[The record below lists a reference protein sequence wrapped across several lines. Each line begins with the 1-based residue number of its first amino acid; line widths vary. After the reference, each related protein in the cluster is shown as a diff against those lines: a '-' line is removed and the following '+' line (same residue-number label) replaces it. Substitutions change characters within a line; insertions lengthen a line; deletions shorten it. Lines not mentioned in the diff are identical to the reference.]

1 MSSMFPTYT
10 RFDMAIE
17 SAEGMEDFDT
27 CGKKYIDFTSGIG
40 VCNLGHRHP
49 YVQTQ
54 IEDQLNKYWHISNL
68 YYNPIQENVA
78 KASTEKS
85 SEDLVFF
92 ANSGAEANEAAI
104 KFVKEITNND
114 KLITAKQSFH
124 GRTVATRAATGQD
137 KVRTG
142 FVPMLVKFSHPTYNH
157 IESVKQLIDQHT
169 AAIMLETIQ

>member
-17 SAEGMEDFDT
+17 SAEGMEVFDT
-27 CGKKYIDFTSGIG
+27 SGKKYIDFTSGIG

-78 KASTEKS
+78 KALTEKS
-85 SEDLVFF
+85 SGDLVFF
-92 ANSGAEANEAAI
+92 ANS
-104 KFVKEITNND
+104 EI
-114 KLITAKQSFH
+114 
-124 GRTVATRAATGQD
+124 GRASCR
-137 KVRTG
+137 
-142 FVPMLVKFSHPTYNH
+142 
-157 IESVKQLIDQHT
+157 
-169 AAIMLETIQ
+169 ETM